1 MERKFYKDTAEAMI
15 RWKDAQGTT
24 VPHAEALVIQDDGVV
39 VEESYRDE
47 SPQDHVFDWTP
58 VDDMD
63 WHGAPNPL
71 KARALPI
78 PFTAAELAA
87 FMLDGAGYG
96 LQEYL
101 DRRIGYPLDDE
112 ALECF
117 GGNRYRVVREALQS
131 AYALAE
137 QAQSVVGEYD
147 YEEEKRAVDMRK
159 QFENENGRANTREG
173 VFEPG
178 ISADEQRERRKRAV
192 ESVADLKEQVLQAED
207 QTRNKWAAWRKAMV
221 KELLQPSPTVSEVA
235 ADAPTQST
243 QAAHV
248 AATSDGPRKRRA
260 KKPTVEA
267 VALAYMRKVYKA
279 GQFESAAKFH
289 KHLTQTAGTTGSP
302 FAMGTGSNAR
312 KLFCPAASSFYEAG
326 TLGKIWSKIRAP

>member
-101 DRRIGYPLDDE
+101 DRHIGYPLDDE

-137 QAQSVVGEYD
+137 QTQSVVGEYD

-243 QAAHV
+243 QAAPV
-248 AATSDGPRKRRA
+248 VYAGDGPAPLTTTIHSTKTRRDTLTPVIEQAQTQCRNATDTAEVWGALLVLAEKKTAPLIGATEEGLQYLKHGTVAIFKRN
-260 KKPTVEA
+260 
-267 VALAYMRKVYKA
+267 
-279 GQFESAAKFH
+279 S
-289 KHLTQTAGTTGSP
+289 
-302 FAMGTGSNAR
+302 
-312 KLFCPAASSFYEAG
+312 
-326 TLGKIWSKIRAP
+326 LGKRLAR